1 MFLEFCLSSF
11 GFLNFER
18 GIICSQT
25 LPPCY
30 LSKIFQNLTT
40 YSSQTCFIFH
50 SQKQYC
56 SCQDAVSF
64 PNEVFNQGP
73 SGGLCYSNVSKMM
86 LVLKN
91 TTRQFTSNGLVSL
104 GPHPWVRPGVGAPRQ
119 APGGQV
125 FTHGTQLGVSQ
136 PKLANYQQLVAR
148 VKSGCPCS
156 HCCPCNQAT
165 VSGRIWMNTCI
176 DFIFIFM
183 CLQQHIMNSSQTS
196 EASVVCQHK
205 LTSVLNASPDT
216 QNPEAMAISR
226 D

>member
-1 MFLEFCLSSF
+1 MCSQPDYCFLAELTVFPGDEDSLTLHVIASQKQRALLFMFLEFCLSSF

-104 GPHPWVRPGVGAPRQ
+104 GPHP
-119 APGGQV
+119 
-125 FTHGTQLGVSQ
+125 
-136 PKLANYQQLVAR
+136 
-148 VKSGCPCS
+148 
-156 HCCPCNQAT
+156 
-165 VSGRIWMNTCI
+165 
-176 DFIFIFM
+176 
-183 CLQQHIMNSSQTS
+183 
-196 EASVVCQHK
+196 
-205 LTSVLNASPDT
+205 
-216 QNPEAMAISR
+216 
-226 D
+226 